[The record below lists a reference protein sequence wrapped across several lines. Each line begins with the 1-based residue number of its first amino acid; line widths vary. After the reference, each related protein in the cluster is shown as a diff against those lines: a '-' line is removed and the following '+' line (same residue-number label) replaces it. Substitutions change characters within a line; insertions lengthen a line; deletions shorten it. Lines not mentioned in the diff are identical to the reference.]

1 MSMEKEKTILAAYCR
16 PIKLK
21 FFEST
26 DVIKLK
32 INRIAGTKFTTYKKP
47 LQLLKEMPA
56 LKIANEG
63 FYANAK
69 VKFSIN
75 SRFEV
80 QSTNELFAF
89 QSAFIKQLIADN
101 EAAIK
106 ESAAKKFEERQKRK
120 EQYKQRN

>member
-21 FFEST
+21 FLESSE
-26 DVIKLK
+26 VIKLK
-32 INRIAGTKFTTYKKP
+32 INRIAGTKFTTHKKP

-69 VKFSIN
+69 VKFNIN

-80 QSTNELFAF
+80 QSTKELFAF
-89 QSAFIKQLIADN
+89 QSAFIRQIIADN
-101 EAAIK
+101 EEAIK
-106 ESAAKKFEERQKRK
+106 ENAAKKFEERQKRN
-120 EQYKQRN
+120 ERYKKRS

>member
-1 MSMEKEKTILAAYCR
+1 MEMEKTMLAAYCR

-21 FFEST
+21 FQEST
-26 DVIKLK
+26 DVIKLR
-32 INRIAGTKFTTYKKP
+32 INRIAGTKFTTHKKP

-69 VKFSIN
+69 VKFGIN

-80 QSTNELFAF
+80 QSTKELFAF

-106 ESAAKKFEERQKRK
+106 ESAAKKFEDRQNRNKR
-120 EQYKQRN
+120 YKRSN